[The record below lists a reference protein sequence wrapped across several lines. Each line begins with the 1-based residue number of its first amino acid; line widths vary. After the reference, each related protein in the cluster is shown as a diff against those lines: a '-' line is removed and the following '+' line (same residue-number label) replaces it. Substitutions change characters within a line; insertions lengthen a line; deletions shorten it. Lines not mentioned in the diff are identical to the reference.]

1 MPGLALNVGRLASF
15 VASIVGDAVGDD
27 ESEVGAEL
35 IEKRDAD
42 ELEVDESDVAGLSAS
57 DSDSIESLRFGR
69 RLSNDGSRGSVEML
83 VA

>member
-35 IEKRDAD
+35 IEKSDVD
-42 ELEVDESDVAGLSAS
+42 ELDVEESDVAGLRAS

-69 RLSNDGSRGSVEML
+69 RLSDDGSRGSVKML